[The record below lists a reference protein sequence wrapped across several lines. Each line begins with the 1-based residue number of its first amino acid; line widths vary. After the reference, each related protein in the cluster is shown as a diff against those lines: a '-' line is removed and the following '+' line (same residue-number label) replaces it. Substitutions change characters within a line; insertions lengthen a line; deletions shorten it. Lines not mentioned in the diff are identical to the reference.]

1 MVNKAK
7 MLGMSKNTYN
17 TLITK
22 VSMEKL
28 LSHTSAKDELAKY
41 LAEQT
46 IEYAERNGARAV
58 VAYGCDSKGTNR
70 DMSYLKSD
78 QEETDTKIVLHA
90 LVATANGARETRIH
104 SSDTDV
110 FILALRRY
118 PDLCQNTVF
127 VTEKGDT
134 Y

>member
-1 MVNKAK
+1 MAK
-7 MLGMSKNTYN
+7 
-17 TLITK
+17 
-22 VSMEKL
+22 
-28 LSHTSAKDELAKY
+28 H

-58 VAYGCDSKGTNR
+58 VAYGCDSNGTKR

-78 QEETDTKIVLHA
+78 QDEADTKIVLHA
-90 LVATANGARETRIH
+90 LDATANGATETRIH

-134 Y
+134 YRTI

>member
-1 MVNKAK
+1 
-7 MLGMSKNTYN
+7 
-17 TLITK
+17 
-22 VSMEKL
+22 MEML
-28 LSHTSAKDELAKY
+28 LSRTSTKDELAKY

-90 LVATANGARETRIH
+90 LDATANGATETRIH

-110 FILALRRY
+110 FILALRRR

-127 VTEKGDT
+127 VTGKGDT
-134 Y
+134 YLVTAI

>member
-7 MLGMSKNTYN
+7 ILGMSKNTYN

-28 LSHTSAKDELAKY
+28 LSHTSAAKDELAKY

-58 VAYGCDSKGTNR
+58 VAYGCNSKGTN
-70 DMSYLKSD
+70 
-78 QEETDTKIVLHA
+78 
-90 LVATANGARETRIH
+90 
-104 SSDTDV
+104 
-110 FILALRRY
+110 
-118 PDLCQNTVF
+118 
-127 VTEKGDT
+127 
-134 Y
+134 

>member
-7 MLGMSKNTYN
+7 ILGMSKNTYN

-78 QEETDTKIVLHA
+78 QEETATKIVLHA
-90 LVATANGARETRIH
+90 LDATANGATETRSH
-104 SSDTDV
+104 SSMG
-110 FILALRRY
+110 RR
-118 PDLCQNTVF
+118 L
-127 VTEKGDT
+127 
-134 Y
+134 

>member
-1 MVNKAK
+1 MMNKAK

-78 QEETDTKIVLHA
+78 QEETTRRSSCMHLTQQLMEQQRQGSTLPTLMCSSLH
-90 LVATANGARETRIH
+90 
-104 SSDTDV
+104 
-110 FILALRRY
+110 
-118 PDLCQNTVF
+118 
-127 VTEKGDT
+127 
-134 Y
+134 